1 MMYQSNDYSYQL
13 GEGYQAVGLPYRGYG
28 FDLLVIMPDEGS
40 FEAFEESLTGER
52 LQAITDNLGWGD
64 VILEMRRFKL
74 DYGFSAKEGLQ
85 ALGLTDA
92 FERDLADFRP
102 VAEKLFGLP
111 VEELWIKDA
120 VQKAFVEVNERGS
133 EAAAATAFF
142 GGATSVG
149 EPPPPVPITIDRPFI
164 FLLRHSYTGAVL
176 FMGRVL
182 NPDSGIPGVPASQ
195 VPATPTP
202 AGPRLPPQ
210 VFMGI
215 ATSNGEVAPL
225 GIGVWAYDDDGEVGG
240 TTVGDGGTFTILVEE
255 SDGPIRF
262 YVGGMLALERVPEW
276 ISGSVTPNFNLTARA
291 FR

>member
-1 MMYQSNDYSYQL
+1 M
-13 GEGYQAVGLPYRGYG
+13 PYRGYG

-120 VQKAFVEVNERGS
+120 VQKAFVEVNEKGS

-142 GGATSVG
+142 GGTTTSV
-149 EPPPPVPITIDRPFI
+149 PPPPVPITIDHPFI
-164 FLLRHSYTGAVL
+164 FLLRHSETGAVL

-202 AGPRLPPQ
+202 SPAGEIIIPH
-210 VFMGI
+210 VF
-215 ATSNGEVAPL
+215 
-225 GIGVWAYDDDGEVGG
+225 IGVASLNGALSPPGTEIKAFDGDREIGWAMVREGGE
-240 TTVGDGGTFTILVEE
+240 FTILVERSE
-255 SDGPIRF
+255 GPIRF
-262 YVGGMLALERVPEW
+262 YVGGMLALERVPE
-276 ISGSVTPNFNLTARA
+276 GYRDQ
-291 FR
+291 